1 MKQKQHYSHY
11 TLKFSSENDLNSLAV
26 QVFDRTAY
34 EYKAALNEYAMLY
47 RLEDD
52 ATDALLK
59 IFLLGRIL
67 GNTVAEIDHD
77 INEWSVENHD

>member
-52 ATDALLK
+52 TADALLK

-67 GNTVAEIDHD
+67 GSAPNEIDND
-77 INEWSVENHD
+77 IVDSIDGR

>member
-52 ATDALLK
+52 TADALLK

-67 GNTVAEIDHD
+67 GSTPNEIDND
-77 INEWSVENHD
+77 IVDSIDGR

>member
-1 MKQKQHYSHY
+1 MKQKRHYTHY
-11 TLKFSSENDLNSLAV
+11 TLKFSSENDLNRLAV

-67 GNTVAEIDHD
+67 GSTPNEIDND
-77 INEWSVENHD
+77 IVDSIDGR

>member
-1 MKQKQHYSHY
+1 MKQKQHYRHY
-11 TLKFSSENDLNSLAV
+11 TLKFSSENDLNRMAI

-52 ATDALLK
+52 AVDALRK
-59 IFLLGRIL
+59 IYLLGRIL
-67 GNTVAEIDHD
+67 GSTPNEIDND
-77 INEWSVENHD
+77 IVDCIDGR

>member
-1 MKQKQHYSHY
+1 MKQKRHY
-11 TLKFSSENDLNSLAV
+11 TPRLSVDNDLNILAV
-26 QVFDRTAY
+26 QVLDRTAY

-52 ATDALLK
+52 TADALLK

-67 GNTVAEIDHD
+67 GSTPNEIDSD
-77 INEWSVENHD
+77 IVDSIDGR

>member
-1 MKQKQHYSHY
+1 MKQKQHYRHY

-67 GNTVAEIDHD
+67 GSTPNEIDND
-77 INEWSVENHD
+77 IVESIDGR